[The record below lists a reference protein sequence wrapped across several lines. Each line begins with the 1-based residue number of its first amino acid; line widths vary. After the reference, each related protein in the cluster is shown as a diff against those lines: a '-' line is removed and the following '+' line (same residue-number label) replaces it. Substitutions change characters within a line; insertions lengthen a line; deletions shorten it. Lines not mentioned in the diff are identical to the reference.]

1 MDDFSDM
8 RTFELA
14 FALGM
19 AETITDEEIEK
30 IRIER
35 EFDKEDDDF
44 LDEWIDPSIFFPW
57 QNRDGGGFFYESIWI
72 DTQIH
77 LMELQWESVYCAMIS
92 ITQKVY
98 AKNIIAGGNVVLDIG
113 NHTLTLK
120 HVFFALI
127 KSTQKVCVRTITNNG
142 EEH

>member
-44 LDEWIDPSIFFPW
+44 LDE
-57 QNRDGGGFFYESIWI
+57 
-72 DTQIH
+72 
-77 LMELQWESVYCAMIS
+77 
-92 ITQKVY
+92 
-98 AKNIIAGGNVVLDIG
+98 
-113 NHTLTLK
+113 
-120 HVFFALI
+120 
-127 KSTQKVCVRTITNNG
+127 
-142 EEH
+142 